1 MQTIS
6 ETGSAGTLVKT
17 RAPLRLQNL
26 GLAVAAGL
34 LVTGIVFQTY
44 YISVDPPWL
53 DGLRQLGIVF
63 ILLETL
69 VLSVALAR
77 GMTFA
82 GLAGR
87 LRRPDKVALATFLT
101 CFLPGGLLFSEIAST
116 ATSLSL
122 VMLLHVLFACAI
134 WHSLESI
141 DEALVDGFAQVLLAA
156 LLCYLPL
163 LAWTFVFPPDH
174 IDPYN
179 HVWQFALPGFI
190 SVRTFGAFTGALAA
204 FLLALALCRRD
215 RGPVPVWLL
224 VAVTLAGGLTI
235 WSGTR
240 AAIVGV
246 GVSIMATAFLLRWRF
261 DATTIAKLCVCLAVA
276 VAGAVALQP
285 YGDTAFQLYAEADGA
300 SGDAVTGGRLSYWS
314 DVLDAIGQYPLFG
327 AGSAASSWAL
337 AEGSQLHVQPHNVVL
352 QFLLSW
358 GAIATAAAMFLIGRA
373 MIAAHAV
380 ARHHI
385 LAVPF
390 LAMVYCLLVNSLFDG
405 TFYFAR
411 HLMLI
416 MLGFGVIF
424 AIARTC
430 DSSYE

>member
-1 MQTIS
+1 MQTLS
-6 ETGSAGTLVKT
+6 ETGPAGSLVQT
-17 RAPLRLQNL
+17 RAPLRLRNL

-34 LVTGIVFQTY
+34 LVTGIVFHTY

-53 DGLRQLGIVF
+53 EGLRQLGIVF

-77 GMTFA
+77 GMTVA
-82 GLAGR
+82 GVAGG
-87 LRRPDKVALATFLT
+87 LRRPDKVALAIFLA
-101 CFLPGGLLFSEIAST
+101 CFLPGGVLFSEIAST

-122 VMLLHVLFACAI
+122 VMVLHMLFACAI
-134 WHSLESI
+134 WHSLEGV
-141 DEALVDGFAQVLLAA
+141 DEASVDGFARVLLAA
-156 LLCYLPL
+156 MLCYVPL
-163 LAWTFVFPPDH
+163 LVWTFVFPPEH

-204 FLLALALCRRD
+204 FLVALALCRRD
-215 RGPVPVWLL
+215 RGPVPAWLL
-224 VAVTLAGGLTI
+224 VAVTIAGGLTI

-246 GVSIMATAFLLRWRF
+246 GVSLVATAFLLRWRF
-261 DATTIAKLCVCLAVA
+261 DSATIAKLVACLVVA
-276 VAGAVALQP
+276 VVGAVALQP
-285 YGDTAFQLYAEADGA
+285 YGDAAFQLYAETDGA

-314 DVLDAIGQYPLFG
+314 DVLNAIGRYPLFG

-337 AEGSQLHVQPHNVVL
+337 AEGSQQHVQPHNIIL

-358 GAIATAAAMFLIGRA
+358 GAIATAAALFLIGRA
-373 MIAAHAV
+373 TIAAHAV
-380 ARHHI
+380 ARQHI

-416 MLGFGVIF
+416 MLGYGVIF
-424 AIARTC
+424 AIARTRGAG
-430 DSSYE
+430 EA